1 MAGRMSMYDKL
12 KHRMQDEEGL
22 MQGGKYGRVG
32 GRMLDMLG
40 IGPSD
45 RTLGGEVK
53 HTGVS
58 QQEGELSQM
67 GNRLDH
73 MARNID
79 PSDPESVLQFQQM
92 YNKMAG
98 EGSQLKE
105 DALFGPKSL
114 AALRNLQG
122 QVTPYRQTLIP
133 SEQEEQGRKPSLLSL
148 LGDRL
153 KEGMGNF
160 NAWNQKAGGWADQ
173 KFGGGSFDKW
183 NQSLKDKAGSYQ
195 PNVMGLKRQT
205 SSMLEGKPFDDW
217 TQGMKDQAQERSDL
231 RMDKL
236 GYGEGQQYGK
246 SYVDEKNR
254 WHSGIE
260 SQMAKPSM
268 ENKSVNQQAL
278 TSMNNATTA
287 IGDSGSID
295 PNINNFVTPGQEMD
309 PGGKDWGGH
318 ENIKP
323 ELLLNKF
330 GTTLDGDTGWQQDP
344 NQVRMLQQ
352 SLTKSG
358 YGDLLGPSGV
368 DAKYGPATDTALRTY
383 MATLQRG
390 PSFEGPGF

>member
-73 MARNID
+73 MAKNID

-122 QVTPYRQTLIP
+122 QVTPYR
-133 SEQEEQGRKPSLLSL
+133 
-148 LGDRL
+148 
-153 KEGMGNF
+153 
-160 NAWNQKAGGWADQ
+160 
-173 KFGGGSFDKW
+173 
-183 NQSLKDKAGSYQ
+183 
-195 PNVMGLKRQT
+195 
-205 SSMLEGKPFDDW
+205 
-217 TQGMKDQAQERSDL
+217 
-231 RMDKL
+231 
-236 GYGEGQQYGK
+236 
-246 SYVDEKNR
+246 
-254 WHSGIE
+254 
-260 SQMAKPSM
+260 
-268 ENKSVNQQAL
+268 
-278 TSMNNATTA
+278 
-287 IGDSGSID
+287 
-295 PNINNFVTPGQEMD
+295 
-309 PGGKDWGGH
+309 
-318 ENIKP
+318 
-323 ELLLNKF
+323 
-330 GTTLDGDTGWQQDP
+330 
-344 NQVRMLQQ
+344 
-352 SLTKSG
+352 
-358 YGDLLGPSGV
+358 
-368 DAKYGPATDTALRTY
+368 
-383 MATLQRG
+383 
-390 PSFEGPGF
+390 